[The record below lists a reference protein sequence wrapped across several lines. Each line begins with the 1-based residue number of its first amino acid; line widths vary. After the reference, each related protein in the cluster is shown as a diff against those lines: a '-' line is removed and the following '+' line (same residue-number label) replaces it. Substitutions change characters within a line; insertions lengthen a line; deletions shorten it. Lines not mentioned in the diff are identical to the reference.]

1 MSPKTDRAPRGPGV
15 GPAKRAREVL
25 RRARPTEDSELFAE
39 IAGQVVKLRER
50 WGLSQRELADLCGT
64 TQSAIARMERG
75 LRPPRIDTLRR
86 VAAALDAELLVELRP
101 RTNPDST
108 APNRRSGGSRSRRS
122 D

>member
-1 MSPKTDRAPRGPGV
+1 MSRKTDRAPRGSGV
-15 GPAKRAREVL
+15 GPAKRAREAL

-101 RTNPDST
+101 RTNQDST